1 VFRRRGLADLVLL
14 RGLAICANSAVG
26 GRGEKARNRWQAMAG
41 VESKQPAAG
50 AESSRALSFGMSLVD
65 PRAWAHLL
73 RMVHYYNY
81 SHVQPRR
88 LADIGPGV
96 RMAPNVSMMNAE
108 RIKIGAYSHIGARCS
123 LWAGKTAGRVILGHH
138 ALLGPEVFITAANY
152 RLEPGTPIMDQPMD
166 ERDVVIGADV
176 WLGARVV
183 VGAGVEIGDGSV
195 VAAHSFVT
203 RSLPA
208 GSIAGGNPA
217 RIIGRRGDPMAEAD
231 GREADVLLDAFGAG

>member
-1 VFRRRGLADLVLL
+1 
-14 RGLAICANSAVG
+14 
-26 GRGEKARNRWQAMAG
+26 MAG
-41 VESKQPAAG
+41 VESKKRASRG
-50 AESSRALSFGMSLVD
+50 ASDKALSFGSSIID

-73 RMVHYYNY
+73 RLVHYYNY

-96 RMAPNVSMMNAE
+96 LIAPTVSMRNGE
-108 RIKIGAYSHIGARCS
+108 RIKIGAYSHIGGGCS
-123 LWAGKTAGRVILGHH
+123 LWAGNTTGRIILGHH

-166 ERDVVIGADV
+166 ESDVVIGADV

-183 VGAGVEIGDGSV
+183 VGAGVEIGEGSV

-203 RSLPA
+203 RSLPP

-217 RIIGRRGDPMAEAD
+217 RIIGRRGDSKAESAV
-231 GREADVLLDAFGAG
+231 RETDLLLGASVAR